1 MIWNMKT
8 PIEEW
13 SMEYEKYVTSLTLL
27 LGMGAPY

>member
-27 LGMGAPY
+27 LGVEAPY